1 MHKLDMELAEQI
13 YEVVGLEQN
22 ILQKMLETLDSYEAG
37 RFSVPIT
44 SLKALLSKIE
54 DFDFSSAPSK
64 AAKRTAKIAR
74 FLHTILMDLRH
85 LVKESQNSPNK
96 DVLLREIDDLLKRV
110 KKLLDNFY
118 YQYYYIPP
126 ARYIEHWWYGY
137 RNHYNKYLPPID
149 YEQYYSQIYPDKRKY
164 YGLEDSVWH
173 DVVYGKPDLDE
184 STLFVPKQ
192 FQGTQAEYDEYL
204 IWKAKK
210 ELEQMRDFHYKKTP
224 LELQRESDKLL
235 DVADKI
241 IRAERR
247 RYMQP

>member
-1 MHKLDMELAEQI
+1 MDKLNMQVAEEI
-13 YEVVGLEQN
+13 YEQVDLEQT
-22 ILQKMLETLDSYEAG
+22 ILKRMLETLDAYESG

-74 FLHTILMDLRH
+74 YLFTILSDLRF

-96 DVLLREIDDLLKRV
+96 EVVLRQIDDLLKRV

-126 ARYIEHWWYGY
+126 ARYIERWLYGY
-137 RNHYNKYLPPID
+137 RNHYNKYLPPMD
-149 YEQYYSQIYPDKRKY
+149 YEQYYPQIYPDKRKY
-164 YGLEDSVWH
+164 YNLQDSVWYS
-173 DVVYGKPDLDE
+173 VVHGSDDRDE

-192 FQGTQAEYDEYL
+192 FQGTQSEYDEYI
-204 IWKAKK
+204 IWKARK
-210 ELEQMRDFHYKKTP
+210 ELESIRQVGKTP
-224 LELQRESDKLL
+224 LQLQEESDKTRLA
-235 DVADKI
+235 ADLI
-241 IRAERR
+241 IKSAKGRFKHES
-247 RYMQP
+247 

>member
-1 MHKLDMELAEQI
+1 MDKLDLQVAEEI
-13 YEVVGLEQN
+13 YETVELEQN
-22 ILQKMLETLDSYEAG
+22 ILKKMLETLDAYESG
-37 RFSVPIT
+37 SFTVPIT
-44 SLKALLSKIE
+44 TIKQLLAKIE
-54 DFDFSSAPSK
+54 NTDFSSAPSK

-96 DVLLREIDDLLKRV
+96 DVLLREIDELLKRV

-126 ARYIEHWWYGY
+126 ARYIERWWYGY

-149 YEQYYSQIYPDKRKY
+149 YEQYYPQIYPDKRKY
-164 YGLEDSVWH
+164 YNLEDSVWYS
-173 DVVYGKPDLDE
+173 VVHGSDDRDE

-192 FQGTQAEYDEYL
+192 FQGTQSEYDEYL

-210 ELEQMRDFHYKKTP
+210 ELEQMRSSHYKSP